1 MRRIVLLALVA
12 LLIATTAAQAGPIGL
27 GVGAF
32 GGLSWPILQDDVS
45 RGSVFGVRVPVKAL
59 SMLTFEGYYEKS
71 SLGDAEEEIG
81 GVTYTREGFDH
92 TGIGVNAVF
101 GSGGLGAGFYPY
113 VGIGSHQ
120 LTRTGTDDIKDT
132 AWNFGLGYG
141 IKAGAKLSVQIRGEL
156 NMIVTGD
163 TSRKFGNATAGLT
176 YSLMP

>member
-1 MRRIVLLALVA
+1 MRRTVLLAVVA
-12 LLIATTAAQAGPIGL
+12 IAFATTAAQAGTIGL
-27 GVGAF
+27 GIGAF
-32 GGLSWPILQDDVS
+32 GGLSWPILQDDV
-45 RGSVFGVRVPVKAL
+45 GSGSLFGVRVPVKAL
-59 SMLTFEGYYEKS
+59 SMLTFEGYYMKS
-71 SLGDAEEEIG
+71 SLGDGKEEIG
-81 GVTYTREGFDH
+81 GVEYTREGFDH
-92 TGIGVNAVF
+92 TGVGVNAVF
-101 GSGGLGAGFYPY
+101 GSGGMGSGLYPY

-120 LTRTGTDDIKDT
+120 LTRTGTEDIKDT